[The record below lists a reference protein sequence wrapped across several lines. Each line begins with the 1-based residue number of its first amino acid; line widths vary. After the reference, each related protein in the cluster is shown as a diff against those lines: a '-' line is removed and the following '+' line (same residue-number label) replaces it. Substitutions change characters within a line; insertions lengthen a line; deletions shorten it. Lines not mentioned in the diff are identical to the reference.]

1 MPSVYL
7 QTKSG
12 KEKLG
17 IVPCSK
23 EVFPELVELPTKNR
37 FMLAE
42 ELILHFLSKVFSG
55 YKILSKSLMSS
66 HKKCR
71 YRCRC
76 AL

>member
-37 FMLAE
+37 FMLVGRTDPAFSFRRY
-42 ELILHFLSKVFSG
+42 FLVIRSCQN
-55 YKILSKSLMSS
+55 L
-66 HKKCR
+66 
-71 YRCRC
+71 
-76 AL
+76 